1 MLQFQLTEMSMCEKR
16 KVLLSR
22 EDITRQVGL
31 PLLPAWLFPRDSNGL
46 QRKELAA
53 SWDWSYWAHASGVIA
68 MVLPK
73 PPSSSQQLHE
83 VSPSLPLTIYR
94 WGHQGTGW
102 APSHSHVVGPGLQ
115 AASQDLQQC
124 FPEHG
129 PHTCPRWRTLFLI
142 STASKSS
149 ETTIETCS
157 RVILSF
163 LKSNHF

>member
-16 KVLLSR
+16 NVLLSR

-102 APSHSHVVGPGLQ
+102 GPSHSHVVGPGLQ
-115 AASQDLQQC
+115 AAGQAFNSASQNMGHTPVPGGGLCFWYQLQVS
-124 FPEHG
+124 P
-129 PHTCPRWRTLFLI
+129 
-142 STASKSS
+142 
-149 ETTIETCS
+149 
-157 RVILSF
+157 
-163 LKSNHF
+163 LKLL